1 MLKRSAGVK
10 AARLLERFPVLTILG
25 ARQVGKTTLAR
36 ELGHDGLYID
46 LENPADR
53 SRVMAAPELFF
64 ADHPRRVIF
73 DEAQSCPEIFNI
85 LRGVIDQDRSAKGRF
100 ILTGS
105 SSFELVSGVSESLA
119 GRVGLIELHPLTVNE
134 RLERLSSPFFDLF
147 QQPVSTDWVDVLLGL
162 VGGRP
167 GSDASREA
175 MLVGGYPESCLEG
188 DPEFRQDWY
197 ENYFR
202 TYIERDI
209 LRQFPGLDLMRYR
222 RVVRMLS
229 HVSHTVINR
238 SEIARSVEC
247 SEAAVRDYM
256 DIVEGTYFWRSLP
269 AFRTSKIKTT
279 VKLPKGHFRDAGLCC
294 FLQNLTDASQLE
306 TFPRLGHLFEAFIV
320 EELIRGLEAGG
331 ARQLRYS
338 HFRTKA
344 GGEIDLILEGN
355 FGCLPIEV
363 KYGAL
368 TTARELRSMSN
379 FIDLLDLPLGIVL
392 NHAPRPRRITEKIIE
407 LPVTMLWSHS

>member
-1 MLKRSAGVK
+1 MLKRSSEAK
-10 AARLLERFPVLTILG
+10 AVRLLERFPILTILG

-36 ELGHDGLYID
+36 QLGPDWLYID

-53 SRVMAAPELFF
+53 SRVMEAPDLFF

-73 DEAQSCPEIFNI
+73 DEAQACPEFFNI
-85 LRGVIDQDRSAKGRF
+85 LRGVIDLDRSTKGRF

-119 GRVGLIELHPLTVNE
+119 GRVGMIELHPLMVNE
-134 RLERLSSPFFDLF
+134 RFERPLSPFFDLF
-147 QQPVSTDWVDVLLGL
+147 QQPVSEKWPECLLGIN
-162 VGGRP
+162 GACH
-167 GSDASREA
+167 GSLASREA
-175 MLVGGYPESCLEG
+175 MLAGGYPEPCLEG

-209 LRQFPGLDLMRYR
+209 LRQFRGLDLIRYR

-238 SEIARSVEC
+238 SEIARSVES

-306 TFPRLGHLFEAFIV
+306 TFPRLGHLFEAFVV
-320 EELIRGLEAGG
+320 EELIRGLEASG

-363 KYGAL
+363 KYGSL

-379 FIDLLDLPLGIVL
+379 FIDLLNLPLGIVF
-392 NHAPRPRRITEKIIE
+392 NHAPRPRRITDTILE
-407 LPVTMLWSHS
+407 LPVAMLWSQ